1 MIIERFRSGVKLAN
15 DRVTGPGGEVRLPR
29 GFPKLEKMC
38 RALATVGLAENEG
51 AVDDP
56 EQIAVCLH
64 LKERFRSRRWIQWVL
79 VDGDSCDLAT
89 FEPLNSE
96 FRPGDPHDVTGQ
108 RLSRFSYVKRDGA
121 DFVLLS
127 PETAC
132 RMTLRSDEVLRHI
145 WHSSS
150 PLDGAQADEP
160 LFVALGQFG
169 FLEPGLADEPVERAS
184 WAFADAILH
193 SSSRRGLD
201 EPIVGENTDLQEQYP
216 APQTR
221 LVPTGKTHALT
232 PAHGK
237 TQLATER
244 RQSCRTWQASPIP
257 LPLVSSFLQ
266 RLSAVHESFVAG
278 GLERLNKP
286 IPAAGS
292 IHELEWYIA
301 VGNVS
306 GLDQGL
312 FRYCGFEHTLD
323 AVPDSADAAAEML
336 QNAGSSMGG
345 TAEVPPALIIL
356 ATRMPRIA
364 WKYKG
369 MAYRLTLLNA
379 GIALDAMYNTAT
391 ELDLGGCAIGTGD
404 PRPFQRVTGLSWF
417 EESPVVEF
425 ALGLPK

>member
-1 MIIERFRSGVKLAN
+1 
-15 DRVTGPGGEVRLPR
+15 
-29 GFPKLEKMC
+29 MC
-38 RALATVGLAENEG
+38 RTLATVGLAENENGG

-64 LKERFRSRRWIQWVL
+64 LKERFMSRRWIQWVL
-79 VDGDSCDLAT
+79 VDEDSCDLAT
-89 FEPLNSE
+89 FEPLENG

-121 DFVLLS
+121 DFMMLS

-132 RMTLRSDEVLRHI
+132 RMTLRSDKVLKRI

-150 PLDGAQADEP
+150 PLDDGQANEAI
-160 LFVALGQFG
+160 FVALGQFG
-169 FLEPGLADEPVERAS
+169 FLEPGLTEESAERAS
-184 WAFADAILH
+184 WTFADAILH
-193 SSSRRGLD
+193 SSSRRGRD
-201 EPIVGENTDLQEQYP
+201 EPIVGENLDLQKRFP
-216 APQTR
+216 PPQAR
-221 LVPTGKTHALT
+221 LVPTGKTHTLT
-232 PAHGK
+232 PVRDK
-237 TQLATER
+237 NQLATER
-244 RQSCRTWQASPIP
+244 RRSCRKWHASPIP

-266 RLSAVHESFVAG
+266 RLSAVHESFDAG
-278 GLERLNKP
+278 GLERLDKP

-306 GLDQGL
+306 GLEQGL
-312 FRYCGFEHTLD
+312 YRYCGFEHTLD
-323 AVPDSADAAAEML
+323 AVPGSADAAAEML
-336 QNAGSSMGG
+336 QNAGSSMGA
-345 TAEVPPALIIL
+345 TAEVPPALIML
-356 ATRMPRIA
+356 TTRMPRIA

>member
-1 MIIERFRSGVKLAN
+1 MIIERFRSGVKLVN
-15 DRVTGPGGEVRLPR
+15 DRITGPGGEVRLPR

-89 FEPLNSE
+89 FEPLKSE

-145 WHSSS
+145 WHLSSS
-150 PLDGAQADEP
+150 LDGAQANEAI
-160 LFVALGQFG
+160 FVALGQFG

-201 EPIVGENTDLQEQYP
+201 EPIVGENINLQEQYP
-216 APQTR
+216 APQAR

-232 PAHGK
+232 PDHGK
-237 TQLATER
+237 TQLATEH

-266 RLSAVHESFVAG
+266 RLSAVNESFVAG
-278 GLERLNKP
+278 GLERLVKP

-312 FRYCGFEHTLD
+312 FRYCGFEHTLH
-323 AVPDSADAAAEML
+323 AVPDSTGAAAEML
-336 QNAGSSMGG
+336 QNAGSSMGV
-345 TAEVPPALIIL
+345 TAEVPPALIML
-356 ATRMPRIA
+356 ATRMPRIS